1 MSESAPVRG
10 KPPSLRPAE
19 EADLPSIQ
27 AIYAHH
33 VLHGLAS
40 FEETPPDL
48 SEITRR
54 FRALRAGGFP
64 YLAAALEGQV
74 VGYAYAGP
82 YRPRPAYR
90 YTVEGSVYVGP
101 GWERRG
107 IGRALLAAL
116 IERCGE
122 RGYRRMVAVIGD
134 SGHRASIRLHESLG
148 FTRAGL
154 LHAVGFKFGRWVD
167 SVIMERP
174 LGEGDRTLP
183 AEPPP

>member
-1 MSESAPVRG
+1 M
-10 KPPSLRPAE
+10 
-19 EADLPSIQ
+19 PSIQ

-90 YTVEGSVYVGP
+90 FVREGSLQHVT
-101 GWERRG
+101 
-107 IGRALLAAL
+107 
-116 IERCGE
+116 
-122 RGYRRMVAVIGD
+122 D
-134 SGHRASIRLHESLG
+134 
-148 FTRAGL
+148 AGL
-154 LHAVGFKFGRWVD
+154 CGATARRRERLDSRLLLGCQRHIHAWHASPGFGR
-167 SVIMERP
+167 
-174 LGEGDRTLP
+174 GQGP
-183 AEPPP
+183 AQPSTQIGLDQA